1 MAVPDIFL
9 DVLAKKVVTEVGA
22 RPEVVPLVFI
32 SGVLALP
39 RLVLEFHST
48 VLGLDSSTVVTRVE
62 TV

>member
-1 MAVPDIFL
+1 M
-9 DVLAKKVVTEVGA
+9 LAKKVVTEVGA
-22 RPEVVPLVFI
+22 RPEVVLLVFI
-32 SGVLALP
+32 SGGLVFP